1 MDYLLQLDHSLF
13 HFINEDCKN
22 AFFDWLLPYWRDKAF
37 WIPLYLLLI
46 STIIYH
52 FGKQGMIGILFLLLS
67 VSITDAT
74 SSWLVKNNIERIR
87 PCNQVG
93 FKETAHL
100 LVPCG
105 SGYSFTSSHAAN
117 HFSIAVFLVLTL
129 GRIWKWIRL
138 PMLLWAASI
147 AVAQVYVGVHY
158 PSDIL
163 GGAIL
168 GSGISWGIFCLVR
181 YKNYL
186 CWKTT

>member
-1 MDYLLQLDHSLF
+1 MDYLLQLDHSIF
-13 HFINEDCKN
+13 HFINENCKN
-22 AFFDWLLPYWRDKAF
+22 TFFDWLLPYWRDKIF
-37 WIPLYLLLI
+37 WIPLYLLLV
-46 STIIYH
+46 SAIIYH
-52 FGKQGMIGILFLLLS
+52 FGKKGVIGILFLLLS

-74 SSWLVKNNIERIR
+74 SSWLIKNNIERIR

-129 GRIWKWIRL
+129 GSVWKWIRL

-147 AVAQVYVGVHY
+147 ALAQVYVGVHY

-163 GGAIL
+163 GGAIV
-168 GSGISWGIFCLVR
+168 GSMISWAIFCLIR

-186 CWKTT
+186 C